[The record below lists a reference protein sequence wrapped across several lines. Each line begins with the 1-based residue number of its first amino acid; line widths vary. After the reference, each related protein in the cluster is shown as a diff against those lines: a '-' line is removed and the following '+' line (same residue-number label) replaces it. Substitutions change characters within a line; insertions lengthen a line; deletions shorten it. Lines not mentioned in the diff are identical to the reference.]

1 MRKRQEAP
9 GELELVRAFVNT
21 LDVLPGAEELAQPAD
36 LRRWL
41 SEHRLASPGLHV
53 SAADLRRAL
62 QFREALRAVL
72 TSHTEGT
79 PVPPEACR
87 SLDEVARRA
96 RLSLSFEEQDG
107 AALEPEAGGV
117 DGALGRLA
125 TIIHSAIGQGTW
137 ARLKACRD
145 HSCEWAFYDHTKNR
159 SGTWCTMQ
167 VCGNRAKARAYRD
180 RRGGSRSRQD
190 AGTGQT

>member
-1 MRKRQEAP
+1 MRKRQQAP
-9 GELELVRAFVNT
+9 GDLEHVRAFVNT
-21 LDVLPGAEELAQPAD
+21 LDVLPGAEELAHPAD

-41 SEHRLASPGLHV
+41 TEHGLASPDLHV

-62 QFREALRAVL
+62 RFREALRAVL
-72 TSHTEGT
+72 IAHTEGT
-79 PVPPEACR
+79 PAPPEACQ

-96 RLSLSFEEQDG
+96 RLRLSFEEHGG

-125 TIIHSAIGQGTW
+125 TIVHSAIGQGTW
-137 ARLKACRD
+137 GRLKAC
-145 HSCEWAFYDHTKNR
+145 HEHTCEWAFYDHTKNR

-180 RRGGSRSRQD
+180 RRAGSGPQHD